1 MASLDVVAHEHV
13 RSPVIPPTPSLRPVD
28 LPTEF
33 DDVRKRL
40 ADGKPG
46 RMLRFF
52 SVFRLPYGV
61 QGFED
66 QLPKHP
72 QGQGRR
78 IGEEVYY
85 NTMGAIRQLALA
97 LCLSQDTRP
106 SPALQEQKG
115 GNSAHLVQAL
125 RAEQALAGMK
135 ILDLGCGIVPSF
147 ALAAKTLGAEV
158 HTADGQ
164 PLPAESAS
172 KLDSHTITD
181 FTQLGSITDIR
192 TATGGDFDLVTENM
206 VAPVY
211 EAPDLSFPS
220 ASCIRQLGGSLLRE
234 GGFLHQA
241 PSSLYQRG

>member
-1 MASLDVVAHEHV
+1 VVAHGHV
-13 RSPVIPPTPSLRPVD
+13 RSPVITPTPRLRSVD
-28 LPTEF
+28 LPNEF

-52 SVFRLPYGV
+52 SIFRLPYGV

-66 QLPKHP
+66 QLPKYA
-72 QGQGRR
+72 QGQSRR

-85 NTMGAIRQLALA
+85 NTMGSIQQLALA
-97 LCLSQDTRP
+97 LCLSQNTRP
-106 SPALQEQKG
+106 SQAFQEEKG
-115 GNSAHLVQAL
+115 GNSAHIVQAL

-164 PLPAESAS
+164 PLPAESATA
-172 KLDSHTITD
+172 LDSHTMTD
-181 FTQLGSITDIR
+181 FTQLGSIADIQ
-192 TATGGDFDLVTENM
+192 TATGGDFDFVTENM

-211 EAPDLSFPS
+211 EAPDLPFPS
-220 ASCIRQLGGSLLRE
+220 ASCVRRLGGSLLRE
-234 GGFLHQA
+234 GGFLYQA